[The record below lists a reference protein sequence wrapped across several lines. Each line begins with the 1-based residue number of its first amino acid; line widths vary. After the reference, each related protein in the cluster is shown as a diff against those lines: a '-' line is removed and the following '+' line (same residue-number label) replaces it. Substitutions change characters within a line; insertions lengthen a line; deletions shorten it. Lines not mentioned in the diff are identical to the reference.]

1 MPDESPE
8 ELNADVFMDID
19 AHLSTNGGKRSD
31 AEILAE
37 IREEIVQ
44 EEESDDISA
53 VYDKP
58 QEPTSA
64 LEVNRAIEVLQQLTQ
79 FFDERG
85 KLREVLMKVNR
96 YLLRAIVKPK
106 KQATLNNWFNF

>member
-19 AHLSTNGGKRSD
+19 AQLSTNGGKRSD

-37 IREEIVQ
+37 IQEEIVQ

-79 FFDERG
+79 VFDERG